1 MINISSEQ
9 NINRNKRIEKIIS
22 CVEEVLHQNGYMGLS
37 LPMFEYYELL
47 RDTVYNF
54 SDESIIRFVDR
65 STGKTLVLRPDFTPQ
80 VCRYV
85 SGIDDLYL
93 PFRVSYKGS
102 VFRSVEKDR
111 GIKSE
116 EYQIGWELF
125 GEPDLYGDIE
135 IVLVSNDCLQSAGIS
150 GYVFTF
156 GDSLFLNR
164 IKELGGKYGLELM
177 EAVSRRQIHEIKK
190 ILEVADN
197 SLSADYQKLVL
208 RLPLLFGNMEIISE
222 LKDLSKFDDILHGR
236 LLYIE
241 KLFNKLVESGVD
253 KSALIF
259 DGAESKGLDYYTG
272 INFEILH
279 RECGGILGGGGRYDK
294 LMSKF
299 NKDIEAC
306 GVALNLDVLINFSDC
321 ADCAEEFDYLVT
333 GEENFQKYIEL
344 RKKGCKVLFLRDKNN
359 SEEFTKMYRFK
370 EII

>member
-9 NINRNKRIEKIIS
+9 NINRNRRIEKIIS
-22 CVEEVLHQNGYMGLS
+22 CVEGVLQQNGYMGLS

-65 STGKTLVLRPDFTPQ
+65 STGRTLVLRPDFTPQ

-135 IVLVSNDCLQSAGIS
+135 IVLVSNDCLQSAGIT
-150 GYVFTF
+150 GYIFTF

-164 IKELGGKYGLELM
+164 IKELGRECGADLM

-190 ILEVADN
+190 ILEVSGN
-197 SLSADYQKLVL
+197 NLPVEYKNLVL
-208 RLPLLFGNMEIISE
+208 KLPLLFGGMEILSE
-222 LKDLSKFDDILHGR
+222 LKELSKFDEVLYDR

-241 KLFNKLVESGVD
+241 KLFSRLVESGVD
-253 KSALIF
+253 KTSLIF

-279 RECGGILGGGGRYDK
+279 HDCGGILGGGGRYDK

-306 GVALNLDVLINFSDC
+306 GVALNLDVLISFSECVDC
-321 ADCAEEFDYLVT
+321 VEDFDYLVT
-333 GEENFQKYIEL
+333 GEENFNKYIEL
-344 RKKGCKVLFLRDKNN
+344 RKKGYKVLFLRDKNN
-359 SEEFTKMYRFK
+359 REEFTKMYRFK